1 VADFVV
7 IAGLALLAAVAVAA
21 VGGGV
26 LFALRGSRLR
36 WLLAVS
42 ASIPVL
48 AAVGGI
54 WLVADAMFISSH
66 DLRVAIMVLAV
77 AALVGVTLA
86 LLAAQLVARGS
97 TALGKSAGS
106 VGSAQG
112 YQAPQI
118 SLPKELAM
126 VAGNLSNADV
136 RLREAAA
143 RESALEVS
151 RRELVA
157 WVSHDLRSPLAAL
170 RAMAEALEDG
180 VVTRAADVARYH
192 AGIRAEADRMAVM
205 IDDLF
210 ELSRIHAGALRLAVG
225 RVGLDELVSEAVAIA
240 DPLARF
246 KGVRLA
252 GSAESGVPLDV
263 DAREIG
269 RVLRN
274 LVTNAIRH
282 TPSDGA
288 VEIIGTRRD
297 GQAIVVVAD
306 SCGGIPESDLDRVFE
321 VAFRGETARTPSS
334 DGGAGLGLAIAR
346 GIVEAHDGAI
356 GVRNADGGCR
366 FEVRLPLAAA
376 PAR

>member
-1 VADFVV
+1 VADFAV
-7 IAGLALLAAVAVAA
+7 IAGLALLAAVGVAFA
-21 VGGGV
+21 GVG
-26 LFALRGSRLR
+26 LLYALRGSRLR
-36 WLLAVS
+36 WLLAVC

-48 AAVGGI
+48 AAVGGV

-77 AALVGVTLA
+77 AALTGVGLA
-86 LLAAQLVARGS
+86 LVLGQLVARGS
-97 TALGKSAGS
+97 AALGEAAGT
-106 VGSAQG
+106 VGSADG
-112 YQAPQI
+112 YRAP
-118 SLPKELAM
+118 STVLPVELSA
-126 VAGNLSNADV
+126 VARDLASADV
-136 RLREAAA
+136 RLRDAAA
-143 RESALEVS
+143 REGALEAS

-180 VVTRAADVARYH
+180 VVTDARDVARYH

-225 RVGLDELVSEAVAIA
+225 RVGLDELVSEAVATA

-252 GSAESGVPLDV
+252 GSAEPGVPLDV

-288 VEIIGTRRD
+288 VEIIGTRHD
-297 GQAIVVVAD
+297 DHAIVVVAD
-306 SCGGIPESDLDRVFE
+306 SCGGIPEADIHRVFD
-321 VAFRGETARTPSS
+321 VAFRGEAARTPSP

-346 GIVEAHDGAI
+346 GIVEAHAGAI

-366 FEVRLPLAAA
+366 FEIRLPLAAL
-376 PAR
+376 R

>member
-1 VADFVV
+1 VAVLVV
-7 IAGLALLAAVAVAA
+7 IAGLALLAAISVAA
-21 VGGGV
+21 GGGG
-26 LFALRGSRLR
+26 LLYALRGGRLR
-36 WLLAVS
+36 WLLAAL

-77 AALVGVTLA
+77 AALTGVALA
-86 LLAAQLVARGS
+86 LVLAHLVSRGS
-97 TALGKSAGS
+97 AALGDAAGS

-112 YQAPQI
+112 YRAPRTV
-118 SLPKELAM
+118 LPKELAT
-126 VAGNLSNADV
+126 VAADLATADE

-143 RESALEVS
+143 REGALEAS

-170 RAMAEALEDG
+170 RAMAEALEDDM
-180 VVTRAADVARYH
+180 VSDASDVTRYH
-192 AGIRAEADRMAVM
+192 AAIRAEADRMAVM

-225 RVGLDELVSEAVAIA
+225 RVGLDELVSEAVATG

-274 LVTNAIRH
+274 LVMNAIRH

-288 VEIIGTRRD
+288 VEITGSRRD
-297 GQAIVVVAD
+297 DHAVVVVAD
-306 SCGGIPESDLDRVFE
+306 SCGGIPEADLARVFD
-321 VAFRGETARTPSS
+321 VAFRGEAARTPSP

-366 FEVRLPLAAA
+366 FEVRLPVAAL
-376 PAR
+376 PA